1 MEAVREQ
8 AKSPILPNHGQ
19 GEKAVGL
26 GSGPMGADCGSDWV
40 GNVPQA
46 GGQYVM
52 KWFPSFDFQRRN
64 RELKEEIEAHL
75 QMAIADRVAR
85 GETEE
90 TARQA
95 AAREFGNIL
104 LVQDVTR
111 QMWGGGWFEQLGR
124 DVRYALRQLRKNP
137 GFAITA
143 TAMLAIAICANSTVF
158 SWIDGTMLRP
168 IPGAR
173 DTGELVSLQRGER
186 NFSPTPPFSYL
197 DYRDLREQNHTF
209 AGILAYHHDWITLTG
224 GAQPERV
231 YIANVSSNY
240 FDVLGVKPMLG
251 RFFLAEEETRPA
263 IPNVVLSYSL
273 WKTRFAEDPAIVGK
287 SIEIAR
293 HPVTVIGVAPE
304 GVVGAMPGLRDDL
317 WVTLDPLGTDPWRM
331 THRSGGAVWLNVIG
345 RLRPGVSRG
354 QAAQDLDTLMHNIV
368 AAYPNQHLGENRITL
383 DPMWRSPFGA
393 NGYMAATLPILLAFA
408 AVVLLLTCANV
419 ATLTL
424 VGFVSRRRE
433 LSIRQSLGANRIQL
447 VRQMVLEGVVLSI
460 VAGAVALVLTSW
472 TSKTF
477 AWFFPTNSNPLI
489 LNGSMD
495 YRVVIGIAVSSL
507 LAGMLCGALPAWRS
521 SHAPAIEVL
530 KAESASISGGS
541 RNRKLLSGLVVAQI
555 ALTLPLLLCSGLFLR
570 TLRNLA
576 AANPG
581 FEQDHVLTASVG
593 LNIAG
598 YSNDEAQ
605 LIRHRILDRVS
616 ALPGVEV
623 ASLTDWIPMT
633 LIQKRNDA
641 YPEGYVPHPHE
652 SLLVQ
657 NAEVGPRYF
666 ESLHIPIL
674 EGREFT
680 LNDDEKAPRVII
692 VDQTAARR
700 YWPGQDPL
708 GKRLTVWG
716 RLFTVVGVARNS
728 THTFVNES
736 PEPMVYMNFFQHPG
750 YETMVQVKTEGNPVD
765 LEPMVENAIH
775 GIDSRLPVFDVRS
788 MREST
793 QMASTFAVIESTL
806 AGMFALI
813 GLILAITG
821 IYGVVAY
828 RTQLRTHEIGIR
840 MALGASRVDVLRL
853 VLLQGLWLTGVGL
866 ALGLAFALGLTRL
879 IARLLY
885 GIGAHDPLTVAS
897 VVMLLGTMSLVAC
910 YFPAHRAMRRNPV
923 TAIREL

>member
-1 MEAVREQ
+1 
-8 AKSPILPNHGQ
+8 
-19 GEKAVGL
+19 
-26 GSGPMGADCGSDWV
+26 
-40 GNVPQA
+40 
-46 GGQYVM
+46 
-52 KWFPSFDFQRRN
+52 
-64 RELKEEIEAHL
+64 
-75 QMAIADRVAR
+75 
-85 GETEE
+85 
-90 TARQA
+90 
-95 AAREFGNIL
+95 
-104 LVQDVTR
+104 VQDVTR
-111 QMWGGGWFEQLGR
+111 DMWGQAWLEQLAR
-124 DVRYALRQLRKNP
+124 DVRYALRQLRKSP
-137 GFAITA
+137 GFSITA
-143 TAMLAIAICANSTVF
+143 TAMLAVAICANSTVF

-173 DTGELVSLQRGER
+173 DTGDLVSLQRGER

-197 DYRDLREQNHTF
+197 DYRDLREQNHSFT
-209 AGILAYHHDWITLTG
+209 GILAYHNDWIALTG
-224 GAQPERV
+224 GAQPERA
-231 YIANVSSNY
+231 YIANVSANY
-240 FDVLGVKPMLG
+240 FDVLGIKPALG
-251 RFFLAEEETRPA
+251 RFFLAEEETRPDA
-263 IPNVVLSYSL
+263 VTNVVLGYSL
-273 WKTRFAEDPAIVGK
+273 WKNRYAADPAIVGK

-304 GVVGAMPGLRDDL
+304 GFVGAAPGLRDDL
-317 WVTLDPLGTDPWRM
+317 WVTLDPLGNDVFRM
-331 THRSGGAVWLNVIG
+331 THRDIVWLIVIG

-354 QAAQDLDTLMHNIV
+354 LAAQDLDTQMRHIV
-368 AAYPNQHLGENRITL
+368 AAYPDQHLGDNQITL

-408 AVVLLLTCANV
+408 ALVLLLTCANV

-424 VGFVSRRRE
+424 VRFVSRRRE
-433 LSIRQSLGANRIQL
+433 LAIRQSLGANRMQL
-447 VRQMVLEGVVLSI
+447 VWQMVLEGAVLSI
-460 VAGAVALVLTSW
+460 VAGTMALALTMW

-477 AWFFPTNSNPLI
+477 AWFFPANSTPLA
-489 LNGSMD
+489 LNGYMD
-495 YRVVIGIAVSSL
+495 YKVVIGIAVSSL
-507 LAGMLCGALPAWRS
+507 VAGMLCSALPAWRS

-530 KAESASISGGS
+530 KAESASVSGGS

-555 ALTLPLLLCSGLFLR
+555 ALSLPLLICSGLFLR

-581 FEQDHVLTASVG
+581 FQQDHILTASVG

-598 YSNDEAQ
+598 YSNDEAR
-605 LIRHRILDRVS
+605 LIRHKILDRVS

-623 ASLTDWIPMT
+623 ATLTDWIPMT
-633 LIQKRNDA
+633 LIQKRTDA

-652 SLLVQ
+652 SLLVE

-680 LNDDEKAPRVII
+680 QDDDQKTPDVII

-700 YWPGQDPL
+700 FWPGQDPL
-708 GKRLTVWG
+708 GKRLRVG
-716 RLFTVVGVARNS
+716 GSLSTVVGVARIS

-736 PEPMVYMNFFQHPG
+736 PEPMVFISYFQHPG
-750 YETMVQVKTEGNPVD
+750 FETMVQVKTEGNPAD
-765 LEPMVENAIH
+765 LTPAVENAIH
-775 GIDSRLPVFDVRS
+775 EIDARLPVFDVRP
-788 MREST
+788 MRAST
-793 QMASTFAVIESTL
+793 QMASIFAVMESTL

-813 GLILAITG
+813 GLVLAITG
-821 IYGVVAY
+821 IYGVVTY
-828 RTQLRTHEIGIR
+828 RTQMRTHEIGIR

-853 VLLQGLWLTGVGL
+853 VLLQGLWLTGIGL
-866 ALGLAFALGLTRL
+866 ALGLAFALGLTHL

-885 GIGAHDPLTVAS
+885 GIGANDPVTVAS

>member
-1 MEAVREQ
+1 M
-8 AKSPILPNHGQ
+8 KWLPNFG
-19 GEKAVGL
+19 V
-26 GSGPMGADCGSDWV
+26 
-40 GNVPQA
+40 
-46 GGQYVM
+46 
-52 KWFPSFDFQRRN
+52 QRRK
-64 RELKEEIEAHL
+64 RELQEEIDAHL

-85 GETEE
+85 GETED

-95 AAREFGNIL
+95 ATREFGNIPM
-104 LVQDVTR
+104 VQDVTR
-111 QMWGGGWFEQLGR
+111 EMWGQGWLEQLGR
-124 DVRYALRQLRKNP
+124 DIRYALRQLRKSL
-137 GFAITA
+137 GFSITA
-143 TAMLAIAICANSTVF
+143 TAMLTVAICANSTVF

-173 DTGELVSLQRGER
+173 NPGELVSLQRGER

-209 AGILAYHHDWITLTG
+209 TGILAYHNDWIALTG
-224 GAQPERV
+224 GAQPERA
-231 YIANVSSNY
+231 YIANVSANY
-240 FDVLGVKPMLG
+240 FDVLGIKPALG
-251 RFFLAEEETRPA
+251 RFFLAEEETRPDA
-263 IPNVVLSYSL
+263 VPNVVLGYAL
-273 WKTRFAEDPAIVGK
+273 WKNRYAADPAIVGK

-304 GVVGAMPGLRDDL
+304 GFIGAAPGLRDDL
-317 WVTLDPLGTDPWRM
+317 WVTLDPLGNDAFRM
-331 THRSGGAVWLNVIG
+331 THRDIVWLIVIG

-354 QAAQDLDTLMHNIV
+354 LAAQDLETQMRHIV
-368 AAYPNQHLGENRITL
+368 AAYPDQHLGDNQISL
-383 DPMWRSPFGA
+383 DPMWRSPFGV

-408 AVVLLLTCANV
+408 ALVLLLTCANV

-424 VGFVSRRRE
+424 VRFVSRRRE
-433 LSIRQSLGANRIQL
+433 LAIRQSLGANRMQL

-460 VAGAVALVLTSW
+460 VAGTMALALTMW

-477 AWFFPTNSNPLI
+477 ASFFPANSTPLA
-489 LNGSMD
+489 LNGNMD
-495 YRVVIGIAVSSL
+495 YKVVIGIAVSSL

-530 KAESASISGGS
+530 KAESASVSGGS
-541 RNRKLLSGLVVAQI
+541 RNRKLLSGLVVTQI
-555 ALTLPLLLCSGLFLR
+555 ALSLPLLICSGLFLR

-581 FEQDHVLTASVG
+581 FEQDHILTASVG

-605 LIRHRILDRVS
+605 LIRHKILDRVS

-623 ASLTDWIPMT
+623 ATLTDWIPMT
-633 LIQKRNDA
+633 LIQKRTDA

-652 SLLVQ
+652 SLLVE

-666 ESLHIPIL
+666 ESVHMPIL

-680 LNDDEKAPRVII
+680 QDDDQKKPDVII

-700 YWPGQDPL
+700 FWPGQDPL
-708 GKRLTVWG
+708 GKRLRVG
-716 RLFTVVGVARNS
+716 GSLSTVVGVARNS

-736 PEPMVYMNFFQHPG
+736 PEPMVFISYFQHPG
-750 YETMVQVKTEGNPVD
+750 FETMVQVKTEGNPAD
-765 LEPMVENAIH
+765 LTPAVENAIH
-775 GIDSRLPVFDVRS
+775 EIDARLPVFDVRS
-788 MREST
+788 MRVST
-793 QMASTFAVIESTL
+793 QMASTFAVMESTL
-806 AGMFALI
+806 AGIFALI
-813 GLILAITG
+813 GLVLAITG
-821 IYGVVAY
+821 IYGVVTY
-828 RTQLRTHEIGIR
+828 RTQMRTQEIGIR
-840 MALGASRVDVLRL
+840 MALGASRIDVMRL
-853 VLLQGLWLTGVGL
+853 VLLQGLWLTGIGL

-885 GIGAHDPLTVAS
+885 GIGANDPVTVVS
-897 VVMLLGTMSLVAC
+897 VVMIQGAVSLVAC

>member
-1 MEAVREQ
+1 
-8 AKSPILPNHGQ
+8 
-19 GEKAVGL
+19 
-26 GSGPMGADCGSDWV
+26 
-40 GNVPQA
+40 
-46 GGQYVM
+46 M
-52 KWFPSFDFQRRN
+52 KWFPSFGFQRRK
-64 RELKEEIEAHL
+64 RELQEEIDAHL

-85 GETEE
+85 GETAE

-111 QMWGGGWFEQLGR
+111 DMWGQAWLERLGR
-124 DVRYALRQLRKNP
+124 DVRYALRQLRKSP
-137 GFAITA
+137 GFTIAA
-143 TAMLAIAICANSTVF
+143 TAMLAVAMCANSTVF

-168 IPGAR
+168 IPVAR
-173 DTGELVSLQRGER
+173 DTGDLVSLQRGER
-186 NFSPTPPFSYL
+186 NFSPTPPFSYI

-209 AGILAYHHDWITLTG
+209 TGILAYHNDWIALTG
-224 GAQPERV
+224 GAQPDRV
-231 YIANVSSNY
+231 YIANVSANY
-240 FDVLGVKPMLG
+240 FDVLGIKPTLG
-251 RFFLAEEETRPA
+251 RFFLPDEEARA
-263 IPNVVLSYSL
+263 VPNVVLGYAL
-273 WKTRFAEDPAIVGK
+273 WKTRYGKDPAIVGK
-287 SIEIAR
+287 SIEVAR

-304 GVVGAMPGLRDDL
+304 GFVGAAPGLRDDL
-317 WVTLDPLGTDPWRM
+317 WVTLDPLGADVWRM
-331 THRSGGAVWLNVIG
+331 THRDSDWLILIG
-345 RLRPGVSRG
+345 RLRPGVSLG
-354 QAAQDLDTLMHNIV
+354 AAAQDLDTLMHRIV
-368 AAYPNQHLGENRITL
+368 TAFPDQHLGDNRITL

-393 NGYMAATLPILLAFA
+393 NGFMAATLPILLAFA
-408 AVVLLLTCANV
+408 AVVLLLTSANV

-424 VGFVSRRRE
+424 VRFVSRRRE
-433 LSIRQSLGANRIQL
+433 LAIRQSLGANRIQL

-460 VAGAVALVLTSW
+460 VAGAAALVWTSW

-477 AWFFPTNSNPLI
+477 AWFFRASSAPII

-495 YRVVIGIAVSSL
+495 HNVVIGIAVFSL
-507 LAGMLCGALPAWRS
+507 LTGMLCGALPAWRS

-555 ALTLPLLLCSGLFLR
+555 ALSLPLLLCSGLLLR
-570 TLRNLA
+570 TLRTLA
-576 AANPG
+576 GANPG
-581 FEQDHVLTASVG
+581 FEQDHILTATVG

-598 YSNDEAQ
+598 YSHDEEQ
-605 LIRHRILDRVS
+605 VIRHKILDRVS
-616 ALPGVEV
+616 ALPGVKV

-633 LIQKRNDA
+633 LGHKGEDA

-652 SLLVQ
+652 SLQVYH
-657 NAEVGPRYF
+657 AEVAPRYF

-680 LNDDEKAPRVII
+680 PDDDEKAPRVLI

-708 GKRLTVWG
+708 GKKLRIWG

-728 THTFVNES
+728 THIFVNES
-736 PEPMVYMNFFQHPG
+736 PEPIVYMSFFQEG
-750 YETMVQVKTEGNPVD
+750 YETIVQAKTEGNPVD
-765 LEPMVENAIH
+765 LAPAVENAIH
-775 GIDSRLPVFDVRS
+775 EIDTRLPVFDVRP
-788 MREST
+788 MRDST
-793 QMASTFAVIESTL
+793 QLASSFAVIESTL

-813 GLILAITG
+813 GLVLAVTG

-828 RTQLRTHEIGIR
+828 RTQMRTHEIGVR

-853 VLLQGLWLTGVGL
+853 VLVQGLWLTGIGL
-866 ALGLAFALGLTRL
+866 ALGLAFALGLTRF

-885 GIGAHDPLTVAS
+885 GIGADDPVTVAS
-897 VVMLLGTMSLVAC
+897 VVTLLGAMSLVAC
-910 YFPAHRAMRRNPV
+910 YLPAHRAMRRNPV

>member
-1 MEAVREQ
+1 
-8 AKSPILPNHGQ
+8 
-19 GEKAVGL
+19 
-26 GSGPMGADCGSDWV
+26 
-40 GNVPQA
+40 
-46 GGQYVM
+46 M
-52 KWFPSFDFQRRN
+52 KWFPSFGFQRRK
-64 RELKEEIEAHL
+64 RELQEEIDAHL

-85 GETEE
+85 GETAE

-95 AAREFGNIL
+95 AAREFGNIP

-111 QMWGGGWFEQLGR
+111 DMWGQAWLEQLGR
-124 DVRYALRQLRKNP
+124 DVRYALRQLRKSP
-137 GFAITA
+137 GFTITA
-143 TAMLAIAICANSTVF
+143 TAMLAVAICANSTVF

-186 NFSPTPPFSYL
+186 NFSPTPPFSYI

-209 AGILAYHHDWITLTG
+209 TGILAYHNDWIALTG
-224 GAQPERV
+224 GAQPDRV
-231 YIANVSSNY
+231 YIANVSANY
-240 FDVLGVKPMLG
+240 FDVLGIKPVLG
-251 RFFLAEEETRPA
+251 RFFLPEEESRA
-263 IPNVVLSYSL
+263 IPNVVLGYAL
-273 WKTRFAEDPAIVGK
+273 WKTRYAKDPAIVGK
-287 SIEIAR
+287 SIEVAR

-304 GVVGAMPGLRDDL
+304 GFVGAAPGLRDDL
-317 WVTLDPLGTDPWRM
+317 WVTLDPLGADVWRM
-331 THRSGGAVWLNVIG
+331 THRDSDWLIVIG

-354 QAAQDLDTLMHNIV
+354 QAAQDLDTLMHHIV
-368 AAYPNQHLGENRITL
+368 AAYPDQHLGENRITL

-424 VGFVSRRRE
+424 VRFVSRRRE
-433 LSIRQSLGANRIQL
+433 LAIRQSLGANRIQL

-477 AWFFPTNSNPLI
+477 AWFFPANSNPLI

-495 YRVVIGIAVSSL
+495 HKLVIGIAVSSL
-507 LAGMLCGALPAWRS
+507 LAGMLCGAFPAWRS
-521 SHAPAIEVL
+521 SHVPAVEVL
-530 KAESASISGGS
+530 KAESGSISGGS

-555 ALTLPLLLCSGLFLR
+555 ALSLPLLLCSGLFLR

-576 AANPG
+576 GANPG
-581 FEQDHVLTASVG
+581 FEQDHILTASVG

-598 YSNDEAQ
+598 YSHDEEQ
-605 LIRHRILDRVS
+605 VIRHKILDRVS
-616 ALPGVEV
+616 ALPGVKV

-633 LIQKRNDA
+633 LSHKGEDA

-652 SLLVQ
+652 SLQVYH
-657 NAEVGPRYF
+657 AEVAPRYF

-680 LNDDEKAPRVII
+680 PDDDEKAPRVLI

-708 GKRLTVWG
+708 GKKLRVWG
-716 RLFTVVGVARNS
+716 SLFTVVGVVRNS

-736 PEPMVYMNFFQHPG
+736 PEPMVYMSFFQEG
-750 YETMVQVKTEGNPVD
+750 YETMVQVETEGNSVD
-765 LEPMVENAIH
+765 LAPAVQNAIH
-775 GIDSRLPVFDVRS
+775 EIDTRLPVFDVRS

-793 QMASTFAVIESTL
+793 QMASSFAVMQSAM

-813 GLILAITG
+813 GLVLAVTG

-828 RTQLRTHEIGIR
+828 RTQLRTHEIGVR
-840 MALGASRVDVLRL
+840 VALGASRVDVLRL
-853 VLLQGLWLTGVGL
+853 VLLQGLWLTGTGV
-866 ALGLAFALGLTRL
+866 ALGLAFALGLTRI

-885 GIGAHDPLTVAS
+885 GISGNDPVSVVS
-897 VVMLLGTMSLVAC
+897 VVMLLGAMSLLAC
-910 YFPAHRAMRRNPV
+910 YLPAHRAMRRNPV

>member
-1 MEAVREQ
+1 
-8 AKSPILPNHGQ
+8 
-19 GEKAVGL
+19 
-26 GSGPMGADCGSDWV
+26 
-40 GNVPQA
+40 
-46 GGQYVM
+46 M
-52 KWFPSFDFQRRN
+52 KWFPSFGFQRRK
-64 RELKEEIEAHL
+64 RELQEEIDAHL
-75 QMAIADRVAR
+75 RMAIADRVAR
-85 GETEE
+85 GETAE

-95 AAREFGNIL
+95 AAREFGNIP

-111 QMWGGGWFEQLGR
+111 DMWGQAWLEQVGR
-124 DVRYALRQLRKNP
+124 DVRYALRQLRKSP
-137 GFAITA
+137 GFSITA
-143 TAMLAIAICANSTVF
+143 TAMLAVAICANSTVF

-173 DTGELVSLQRGER
+173 DTGDLVSLQRGER

-209 AGILAYHHDWITLTG
+209 AGILAYHHDWIALTG
-224 GAQPERV
+224 NAQPERV
-231 YIANVSSNY
+231 YIANVSANY
-240 FDVLGVKPMLG
+240 FDVLGIKPLLG
-251 RFFLAEEETRPA
+251 RFFLPEEESRA
-263 IPNVVLSYSL
+263 VPNVVLGYSL
-273 WKTRFAEDPAIVGK
+273 WKTRYAEDPAIVGK
-287 SIEIAR
+287 SIEVAR

-304 GVVGAMPGLRDDL
+304 GVVGAMPGIREDL
-317 WVTLDPLGTDPWRM
+317 WVTLDPLGTDEWRM

-354 QAAQDLDTLMHNIV
+354 QAAQDLDTLMHHIV
-368 AAYPNQHLGENRITL
+368 TAYPDQHLGDNRITL

-408 AVVLLLTCANV
+408 GLVLLLTSANV

-424 VGFVSRRRE
+424 VRFVSRRRE
-433 LSIRQSLGANRIQL
+433 LAIRQSLGANRIQL
-447 VRQMVLEGVVLSI
+447 VRQMMLEGAVLSI
-460 VAGAVALVLTSW
+460 VAGVVALGLTSW

-477 AWFFPTNSNPLI
+477 AWFFPANAIPLV
-489 LNGSMD
+489 LNGNMD
-495 YRVVIGIAVSSL
+495 HKVVIGIAVFSL

-555 ALTLPLLLCSGLFLR
+555 ALSLPLLLCSGLLLR

-576 AANPG
+576 GANPG
-581 FEQDHVLTASVG
+581 FEQDHILTASVG

-598 YSNDEAQ
+598 YSNDETQ
-605 LIRHRILDRVS
+605 LIRHKILDRVS
-616 ALPGVEV
+616 ALPGVKV

-633 LIQKRNDA
+633 LSHKGEDA

-652 SLLVQ
+652 SLQVYH
-657 NAEVGPRYF
+657 AEVSPRYF
-666 ESLHIPIL
+666 ESLNIPIL

-680 LNDDEKAPRVII
+680 PDDDEKAPRVLI

-708 GKRLTVWG
+708 GKRLRVWG

-728 THTFVNES
+728 THIFVNES
-736 PEPMVYMNFFQHPG
+736 PEPIVYMSFFQEG
-750 YETMVQVKTEGNPVD
+750 YETIVQVKTEGNPLD
-765 LEPMVENAIH
+765 LAPAVEQAIH

-788 MREST
+788 MRECT
-793 QMASTFAVIESTL
+793 QMASSFAVIQSTL

-813 GLILAITG
+813 GLVLAVTG

-828 RTQLRTHEIGIR
+828 RTQLRTHEFGIR

-853 VLLQGLWLTGVGL
+853 VLVQGLWLAGTGL

-879 IARLLY
+879 IAGLLY
-885 GIGAHDPLTVAS
+885 GISGNDPVSVVS
-897 VVMLLGTMSLVAC
+897 VVMLLGAMSLLAC
-910 YFPAHRAMRRNPV
+910 YLPAHRAMRRNPV

>member
-1 MEAVREQ
+1 VR
-8 AKSPILPNHGQ
+8 
-19 GEKAVGL
+19 
-26 GSGPMGADCGSDWV
+26 
-40 GNVPQA
+40 
-46 GGQYVM
+46 
-52 KWFPSFDFQRRN
+52 WFPSFGFQRRK
-64 RELKEEIEAHL
+64 RELQEELHAHL

-85 GETEE
+85 GETPEA
-90 TARQA
+90 ARQA
-95 AAREFGNIL
+95 AAREFGNIP

-111 QMWGGGWFEQLGR
+111 HMWGRGWLEQLGW
-124 DVRYALRQLRKNP
+124 DLRYALRQLRKSP
-137 GFAITA
+137 GFTITA
-143 TAMLAIAICANSTVF
+143 TTMLAVAICANSTVF

-173 DTGELVSLQRGER
+173 DTGDLVSLQRGER

-209 AGILAYHHDWITLTG
+209 SGILAYHHDWITLTG
-224 GAQPERV
+224 GAQPERA
-231 YIANVSSNY
+231 YIANVSANY
-240 FDVLGVKPMLG
+240 FNVLGVKPMLG
-251 RFFLAEEETRPA
+251 RFFLPEEETRPDA
-263 IPNVVLSYSL
+263 VPSVVLGYSL
-273 WKTRFAEDPAIVGK
+273 WKMRYAADPAIVGK

-304 GVVGAMPGLRDDL
+304 GFVGAMPGIRQDL
-317 WVTLDPLGTDPWRM
+317 WVTLDPLGTDAWRM
-331 THRSGGAVWLNVIG
+331 MHRSGGAVWLNVIG
-345 RLRPGVSRG
+345 RLRPGVSRD
-354 QAAQDLDTLMHNIV
+354 QAAQDLDTLMRNIV
-368 AAYPNQHLGENRITL
+368 AAYPDDHLGENRITL

-393 NGYMAATLPILLAFA
+393 NGYLAATLPILLAFA

-424 VGFVSRRRE
+424 VRFVSRRRE
-433 LSIRQSLGANRIQL
+433 LAIRQSLGANRLQL

-460 VAGAVALVLTSW
+460 AAGAAALMLTSW

-477 AWFFPTNSNPLI
+477 AWFFPANAIPLTF
-489 LNGSMD
+489 NGSMD
-495 YRVVIGIAVSSL
+495 HNVVIGIAVSSL
-507 LAGMLCGALPAWRS
+507 LAGMLCSALPSWRS

-541 RNRKLLSGLVVAQI
+541 RNRKLLSALVVAQI
-555 ALTLPLLLCSGLFLR
+555 ALSLPLLLCSGLFLR

-581 FEQDHVLTASVG
+581 FDQDHILTASVG
-593 LNIAG
+593 LNIVG
-598 YSNDEAQ
+598 YSHNEEQ
-605 LIRHRILDRVS
+605 VIRHKILDRVS
-616 ALPGVEV
+616 TLPGVKV
-623 ASLTDWIPMT
+623 ASFTDWIPMT
-633 LIQKRNDA
+633 LSHKGEDA

-652 SLLVQ
+652 ALQVYH
-657 NAEVGPRYF
+657 AEVGPRYF

-680 LNDDEKAPRVII
+680 PDDDEKAPRVLI

-708 GKRLTVWG
+708 GKKLRVWG
-716 RLFTVVGVARNS
+716 RPFTVVGLVKNS
-728 THTFVNES
+728 THMFVNES
-736 PEPMVYMNFFQHPG
+736 PEPMVYMSFFQQG
-750 YETMVQVKTEGNPVD
+750 YETIVQVETEGNPAD
-765 LEPMVENAIH
+765 LAPAVESAIH
-775 GIDSRLPVFDVRS
+775 EIDTQLPVFDVRP

-793 QMASTFAVIESTL
+793 QMASIFAVMQSAL

-813 GLILAITG
+813 GLVLAITG

-828 RTQLRTHEIGIR
+828 RTQMRTHEIGVR

-853 VLLQGLWLTGVGL
+853 VLLQGLGLTGIGL
-866 ALGLAFALGLTRL
+866 ALGLAFALGLTRF

-885 GIGAHDPLTVAS
+885 GIGANDPLTVVS
-897 VVMLLGTMSLVAC
+897 VIMLLGTMSLLAC
-910 YFPAHRAMRRNPV
+910 YVPAHRAMRRNPV

>member
-1 MEAVREQ
+1 V
-8 AKSPILPNHGQ
+8 
-19 GEKAVGL
+19 
-26 GSGPMGADCGSDWV
+26 
-40 GNVPQA
+40 
-46 GGQYVM
+46 
-52 KWFPSFDFQRRN
+52 KWFSNFGFQRRN
-64 RELKEEIEAHL
+64 RELQEEIDAHL

-85 GETEE
+85 GETAEA
-90 TARQA
+90 ARQA
-95 AAREFGNIL
+95 AVREFGNIL

-111 QMWGGGWFEQLGR
+111 QMWGQSWLEKLSR
-124 DVRYALRQLRKNP
+124 DVRYAFRQLRKSP

-143 TAMLAIAICANSTVF
+143 TAMLAVAICANSTVF

-173 DTGELVSLQRGER
+173 DTGDLVSLQRGER

-209 AGILAYHHDWITLTG
+209 AGILAYHHDWIALTG
-224 GAQPERV
+224 NAQPERV
-231 YIANVSSNY
+231 YIANVSANY
-240 FDVLGVKPMLG
+240 FDVLGIKPLLG
-251 RFFLAEEETRPA
+251 RFFLPEEESRA
-263 IPNVVLSYSL
+263 VPNVVLGYSL
-273 WKTRFAEDPAIVGK
+273 WKTRYAEDPAIVGK
-287 SIEIAR
+287 SIEVAR

-304 GVVGAMPGLRDDL
+304 GVVGAMPGIREDL
-317 WVTLDPLGTDPWRM
+317 WVTLDPLGTDEWRM

-354 QAAQDLDTLMHNIV
+354 QAAQDLDTLMHHIV
-368 AAYPNQHLGENRITL
+368 TAYPDQHLGDNRITL

-408 AVVLLLTCANV
+408 GLVLLLTSANV

-424 VGFVSRRRE
+424 VRFVSRRRE
-433 LSIRQSLGANRIQL
+433 LAIRQSLGANRIQL
-447 VRQMVLEGVVLSI
+447 VRQMMLEGAVLSI
-460 VAGAVALVLTSW
+460 VAGVVALELTSW

-477 AWFFPTNSNPLI
+477 AWFFPANAIPLV
-489 LNGSMD
+489 LNGNMD
-495 YRVVIGIAVSSL
+495 HKVVIGIAVFSL

-555 ALTLPLLLCSGLFLR
+555 ALSLPLLLCSGLLLR

-576 AANPG
+576 GANPG
-581 FEQDHVLTASVG
+581 FEQDHILTASVG

-598 YSNDEAQ
+598 YSNDETQ
-605 LIRHRILDRVS
+605 LIRHKILDRVS
-616 ALPGVEV
+616 ALPGVKV

-633 LIQKRNDA
+633 LSHKGEDA

-652 SLLVQ
+652 SLQVYH
-657 NAEVGPRYF
+657 AEVSPRYF
-666 ESLHIPIL
+666 ESLNIPIL

-680 LNDDEKAPRVII
+680 PDDDEKAPRVLI

-708 GKRLTVWG
+708 GKRLRVWG

-728 THTFVNES
+728 THIFVNES
-736 PEPMVYMNFFQHPG
+736 PEPMVYMSFFQEG
-750 YETMVQVKTEGNPVD
+750 YETIVQVKTEGNPLD
-765 LEPMVENAIH
+765 LAPAVEQAIH

-788 MREST
+788 MRECT
-793 QMASTFAVIESTL
+793 QMASSFAVIQSTL

-813 GLILAITG
+813 GLVLAVTG

-828 RTQLRTHEIGIR
+828 RTQLRTHEFGIR

-853 VLLQGLWLTGVGL
+853 VLVQGLWLAGTGL

-885 GIGAHDPLTVAS
+885 GISGNDPVSVVS
-897 VVMLLGTMSLVAC
+897 VVMLLGAMSLLAC
-910 YFPAHRAMRRNPV
+910 YLPAHRAMRRNPV

>member
-1 MEAVREQ
+1 
-8 AKSPILPNHGQ
+8 
-19 GEKAVGL
+19 
-26 GSGPMGADCGSDWV
+26 
-40 GNVPQA
+40 
-46 GGQYVM
+46 M
-52 KWFPSFDFQRRN
+52 KWFPSFGFQRRK
-64 RELKEEIEAHL
+64 RELQEEIDAHL
-75 QMAIADRVAR
+75 RMAIADRVAR
-85 GETEE
+85 GETAE

-95 AAREFGNIL
+95 AAREFGNIP

-111 QMWGGGWFEQLGR
+111 DMWGQAWLEQLGR
-124 DVRYALRQLRKNP
+124 DVRYALRQLRKSP
-137 GFAITA
+137 GFSITA
-143 TAMLAIAICANSTVF
+143 TAMLAVAICANSTVF

-173 DTGELVSLQRGER
+173 DTGDLVSLQRGER

-209 AGILAYHHDWITLTG
+209 AGILAYHHDWIALTG
-224 GAQPERV
+224 NAQPERV
-231 YIANVSSNY
+231 YIANVSANY
-240 FDVLGVKPMLG
+240 FDVLGIKPLLG
-251 RFFLAEEETRPA
+251 RFFLPEEESRA
-263 IPNVVLSYSL
+263 VPNVVLGYSL
-273 WKTRFAEDPAIVGK
+273 WKTRYAEDPAIVGK
-287 SIEIAR
+287 SIEVAR

-304 GVVGAMPGLRDDL
+304 GVVGAMPGIREDL
-317 WVTLDPLGTDPWRM
+317 WVTLDPLGTDEWRM

-354 QAAQDLDTLMHNIV
+354 QAAQDLDTLMHHIV
-368 AAYPNQHLGENRITL
+368 TAYPDQHLGDNRITL

-408 AVVLLLTCANV
+408 GLVLLLTSANV

-424 VGFVSRRRE
+424 VRFVSRRRE
-433 LSIRQSLGANRIQL
+433 LAIRQSLGANRIQL
-447 VRQMVLEGVVLSI
+447 VRQMMLEGAVLSI
-460 VAGAVALVLTSW
+460 VAGVVALGLTSW

-477 AWFFPTNSNPLI
+477 AWFFPANAIPLV
-489 LNGSMD
+489 LNGNMD
-495 YRVVIGIAVSSL
+495 HKVVIGIAVFSL

-555 ALTLPLLLCSGLFLR
+555 ALSLPLLLCSGLLLR

-576 AANPG
+576 GANPG
-581 FEQDHVLTASVG
+581 FEQDHILTASVG

-598 YSNDEAQ
+598 YSNDETQ
-605 LIRHRILDRVS
+605 LIRHKILDRVS
-616 ALPGVEV
+616 ALPGVKV

-633 LIQKRNDA
+633 LSHKGEDA

-652 SLLVQ
+652 SLQVYH
-657 NAEVGPRYF
+657 AEVSPRYF
-666 ESLHIPIL
+666 ESLNIPIL

-680 LNDDEKAPRVII
+680 PDDDEKAPRVLI

-708 GKRLTVWG
+708 GKRLRVWG

-728 THTFVNES
+728 THIFVNES
-736 PEPMVYMNFFQHPG
+736 PEPMVYMSFFQEG
-750 YETMVQVKTEGNPVD
+750 YETIVQVKTEGNPLD
-765 LEPMVENAIH
+765 LAPAVEQAIH

-788 MREST
+788 MRECT
-793 QMASTFAVIESTL
+793 QMASSFAVIQSTL

-813 GLILAITG
+813 GLVLAVTG

-828 RTQLRTHEIGIR
+828 RTQLRTHEFGIR

-853 VLLQGLWLTGVGL
+853 VLVQGLWLAGTGL

-885 GIGAHDPLTVAS
+885 GISGNDPVSVVS
-897 VVMLLGTMSLVAC
+897 VVMLLGAMSLLAC
-910 YFPAHRAMRRNPV
+910 YLPAHRAMRRNPV